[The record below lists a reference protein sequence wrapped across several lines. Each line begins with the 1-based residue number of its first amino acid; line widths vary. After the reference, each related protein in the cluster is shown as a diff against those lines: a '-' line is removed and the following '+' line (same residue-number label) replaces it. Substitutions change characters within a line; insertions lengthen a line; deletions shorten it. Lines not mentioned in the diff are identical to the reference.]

1 MDETLNKYLKIIE
14 SDSNNIKAYVWLAN
28 YYNKNKDYAFA
39 LKYYKK
45 AFELD
50 SSNEYYCRRI
60 GDTYKKL
67 GEYAKASI
75 YNNQAE
81 KLEDNK
87 IEKEVTEYIKIIK
100 NNPDDAANYYSLGR
114 YYERYSRYLNALE
127 YYKKAFEINSKSEYY
142 CNLIGKMYEKLGD
155 HEEAK
160 LYFESAIELNPHSKE
175 KKALLNKIDNDQK
188 IYIEDFFEGNHV
200 QGSFAANAC
209 SDEIDVEEFYKIFK
223 DIKNK
228 ENVKELY
235 IEICDVDI
243 EEEWPYSDT
252 AFIVT
257 SANEEEINNWF
268 GDVCPSEINEHVSLK
283 ELEDGYKLYCL
294 WWD

>member
-14 SDSNNIKAYVWLAN
+14 ADPNNIKAYVWLAN

-60 GDTYKKL
+60 GDTYGKF

-87 IEKEVTEYIKIIK
+87 IEKKVEEYTKIIE
-100 NNPDDAANYYSLGR
+100 NNPNDAANYYSLGR

-155 HEEAK
+155 HEKAK
-160 LYFESAIELNPHSKE
+160 LYFASAIELNPNSKE
-175 KKALLNKIDNDQK
+175 KKVLLNKIDNDQK

>member
-1 MDETLNKYLKIIE
+1 MDETLNKYLKMIE
-14 SDSNNIKAYVWLAN
+14 ADPNNIKVYVWLAN

-67 GEYAKASI
+67 GEYDKASI

-81 KLEDNK
+81 KLEGNK
-87 IEKEVTEYIKIIK
+87 IEKEVAEYIKIIK
-100 NNPDDAANYYSLGR
+100 HNPNDAANYYSLGH

-127 YYKKAFEINSKSEYY
+127 YYKKAFEISSKSEYY

-155 HEEAK
+155 HEKAK

-175 KKALLNKIDNDQK
+175 KKSLLNKIDNDEQ
-188 IYIEDFFEGNHV
+188 ISIEDFFEGNYV

-209 SDEIDVEEFYKIFK
+209 TNEIDVEEFYKIFK
-223 DIKNK
+223 DIKTK

-235 IEICDVDI
+235 IEICDVGV

-268 GDVCPSEINEHVSLK
+268 GDAYPSEINEHVSLK